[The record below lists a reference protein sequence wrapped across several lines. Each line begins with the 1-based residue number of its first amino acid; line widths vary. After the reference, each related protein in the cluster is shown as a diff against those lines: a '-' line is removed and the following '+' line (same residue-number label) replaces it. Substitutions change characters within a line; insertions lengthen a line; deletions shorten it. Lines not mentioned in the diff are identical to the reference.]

1 MTNTL
6 DTQTTTETNWKE
18 RALKAE
24 AQLKIL
30 QQEMEYLKGQMRLLT
45 AKRFGASSEKSKP
58 NNQLSLFD
66 SMFN

>member
-45 AKRFGASSEKSKP
+45 AKRFGASSEKS
-58 NNQLSLFD
+58 
-66 SMFN
+66 